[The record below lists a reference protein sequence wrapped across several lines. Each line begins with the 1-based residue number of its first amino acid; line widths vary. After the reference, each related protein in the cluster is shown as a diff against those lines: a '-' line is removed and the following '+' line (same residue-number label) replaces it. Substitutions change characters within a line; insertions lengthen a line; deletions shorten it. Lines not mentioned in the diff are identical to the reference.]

1 MYFTLVPFQKPKYY
15 MNNMYM
21 SLKNYQPVELQYG
34 LNRVVYGDTNVEV
47 PDDIPLYHMKYVGTL
62 KEIKDKSRNWDLI
75 DIDGAKIGDS
85 RDVQLYY
92 DTKGKMTI
100 PEKQTLVE
108 VGRKGPGGTKDQP
121 TIQLPPDV
129 QRYIGTFGGKR
140 MRKTTMRKRNAK
152 RITKRQ
158 H

>member
-1 MYFTLVPFQKPKYY
+1 
-15 MNNMYM
+15 M
-21 SLKNYQPVELQYG
+21 SLANYEPVKLQYG

-47 PDDIPLYHMKYVGTL
+47 PGDIRLYHMKYVGTL
-62 KEIKDKSRNWDLI
+62 NEIKDKSRNREVV
-75 DIDGAKIGDS
+75 DINGTNLGDVK
-85 RDVQLYY
+85 DVHLYY
-92 DTKGKMTI
+92 DKQSKMTI

-121 TIQLPPDV
+121 TVPLPTDILKNIAGFKTKNGKDIV
-129 QRYIGTFGGKR
+129 GYGGKR
-140 MRKTTMRKRNAK
+140 MRKTTMRKRNTK

>member
-1 MYFTLVPFQKPKYY
+1 
-15 MNNMYM
+15 M
-21 SLKNYQPVELQYG
+21 SLANYEPVKLQYG

-47 PDDIPLYHMKYVGTL
+47 PDDIPLYHMKCVGTL

-92 DTKGKMTI
+92 DTQGKMTI

-121 TIQLPPDV
+121 TVPLPTDILKNIAGFKTKNGKDIV
-129 QRYIGTFGGKR
+129 GYGGKR

>member
-1 MYFTLVPFQKPKYY
+1 
-15 MNNMYM
+15 
-21 SLKNYQPVELQYG
+21 
-34 LNRVVYGDTNVEV
+34 
-47 PDDIPLYHMKYVGTL
+47 MKCVGTL

-100 PEKQTLVE
+100 PEKQTLLE
-108 VGRKGPGGTKDQP
+108 VGRKGPGGAKDQP
-121 TIQLPPDV
+121 TVPLPTDILKNIAGFKTKNGKDIV
-129 QRYIGTFGGKR
+129 GYGGKR

>member
-1 MYFTLVPFQKPKYY
+1 
-15 MNNMYM
+15 M
-21 SLKNYQPVELQYG
+21 SLANYEPVVLQYG

-47 PDDIPLYHMKYVGTL
+47 PGDIRLYHMKYVGTL
-62 KEIKDKSRNWDLI
+62 NEIKDKSRNWDLI

-92 DTKGKMTI
+92 DTQGKMTI

-121 TIQLPPDV
+121 TVPLPTDILKNIAGFTTKNGKEIV
-129 QRYIGTFGGKR
+129 GYGGKR
-140 MRKTTMRKRNAK
+140 MRKTTMRKRNTK

>member
-1 MYFTLVPFQKPKYY
+1 
-15 MNNMYM
+15 M

-47 PDDIPLYHMKYVGTL
+47 PDDIRLYHMKYVGTL
-62 KEIKDKSRNWDLI
+62 KEIKDKSRNREVV
-75 DIDGAKIGDS
+75 DIDGTNLGDVN
-85 RDVQLYY
+85 DVHLYY
-92 DTKGKMTI
+92 DTQGKMTI

-108 VGRKGPGGTKDQP
+108 LGRKGPGGTKDQP

-129 QRYIGTFGGKR
+129 QRYITEFGGKR
-140 MRKTTMRKRNAK
+140 IRKTTIRKRNAK
-152 RITKRQ
+152 RITKRR

>member
-1 MYFTLVPFQKPKYY
+1 
-15 MNNMYM
+15 MYM
-21 SLKNYQPVELQYG
+21 SLANYEPVKLQYG

-47 PDDIPLYHMKYVGTL
+47 PDDIPLYHMKCVGTL

-92 DTKGKMTI
+92 DTQGKMTI

-121 TIQLPPDV
+121 TVPLPTDILKNIAGFKTKNGKDIV
-129 QRYIGTFGGKR
+129 GYGGKR